1 VVNKVNLLAIETATQ
16 ACCVGVRTTS
26 GVEIARVVDE
36 SRQHTETLTLGMGAL
51 IKEAGLLAR
60 DIDRVVVDRGPGL
73 FTGLRVGVATAN
85 AFARG
90 LGCGMVGVTSLEL
103 LAYGAHEAGV
113 RGTLVSAVDG
123 RRGDVF
129 VQTFE
134 LAETVQML
142 GLPEVATP
150 RDVVSAWT
158 TKAVAVTFTG
168 DGIER
173 YLADFNAVAH
183 ATVYTQ
189 LVPSMHAALWLGE
202 QASPEMTIE
211 PLYLREAD
219 AVANFAT
226 RERPR

>member
-1 VVNKVNLLAIETATQ
+1 MNLLAIETATQ

-36 SRQHTETLTLGMGAL
+36 NRQHTETLALGMGAL
-51 IKEAGLLAR
+51 IREAGLIPR

-73 FTGLRVGVATAN
+73 FTGLRVGIATAN
-85 AFARG
+85 AFAQG

-103 LAYGAHEAGV
+103 LAHGAHEAGV

-134 LAETVQML
+134 LGDGVQEL
-142 GLPEVATP
+142 GQPEVAIP
-150 RDVVSAWT
+150 RDVAAQWASRGSS
-158 TKAVAVTFTG
+158 VTFTG
-168 DGIER
+168 DGINR
-173 YLADFNAVAH
+173 YLADFSGLRN
-183 ATVYTQ
+183 TSIYTQ

-202 QASPEMTIE
+202 NAKPVVAIDA
-211 PLYLREAD
+211 LYLREAD